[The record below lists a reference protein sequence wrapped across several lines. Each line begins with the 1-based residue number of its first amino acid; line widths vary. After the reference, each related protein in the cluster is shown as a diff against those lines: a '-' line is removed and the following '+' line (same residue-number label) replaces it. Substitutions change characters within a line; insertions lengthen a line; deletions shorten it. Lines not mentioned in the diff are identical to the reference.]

1 MKLKH
6 EDGEN
11 YGYGKTWLDYD
22 GKLEK
27 ISVDGEGVVEV
38 ESKVQAQHLA
48 ENGFNPVNGSIDEAS
63 YALKDL
69 TVDETKEYISDIA
82 DLDRLKE
89 LRKLESENKG
99 RKNALQVIDDRIQE
113 VKNQQEEEEVD
124 EGENRNEKDS
134 KEVEGGEEEDG
145 E

>member
-27 ISVDGEGVVEV
+27 ISVDKEGVVEV
-38 ESKVQAQHLA
+38 DTQVQAQHLA
-48 ENGFNPVNGSIDEAS
+48 ENGFNPVDGSIDEAS

-69 TVDETKEYISDIA
+69 TVDQTRDYIGDIE
-82 DLDRLKE
+82 DLSRLKE
-89 LRKLESENKG
+89 LRKLESEGKS
-99 RKNALQVIDDRIQE
+99 RKNALQSIDDRIQE
-113 VKNQQEEEEVD
+113 VKNQQQKDD
-124 EGENRNEKDS
+124 EGGEKTNEDS
-134 KEVEGGEEEDG
+134 KKEVEKGEEEDG

>member
-11 YGYGKTWLDYD
+11 YGYSKTWLDYD

-27 ISVDGEGVVEV
+27 ISVDSEGVVEV
-38 ESKVQAQHLA
+38 DTQVQAQHLA
-48 ENGFNPVNGSIDEAS
+48 ENGFNPVDGSIDEAS

-69 TVDETKEYISDIA
+69 TVDETSDYLEDIE
-82 DLDRLKE
+82 DLSRLKE
-89 LRKLESENKG
+89 LRKLESEGKG
-99 RKNALQVIDDRIQE
+99 RKNALQSIDDRIQE
-113 VKNQQEEEEVD
+113 VKNQEQED
-124 EGENRNEKDS
+124 EDGEKTNEDS